1 MTITFVQRSLIIF
14 AVLLCYYQSWVG
26 AVNCE
31 DEPYHPSCRGSQARK
46 RLVPLPVM
54 RAINCEE
61 GDCRFPRMK
70 FLIAILDDTP
80 YRNNEVHPSN
90 SEANSVHSR
99 KNRLRVEDSKDA
111 YLDDY

>member
-1 MTITFVQRSLIIF
+1 MAITFVQRSLIIF
-14 AVLLCYYQSWVG
+14 AVLLCYYYAWVG

-31 DEPYHPSCRGSQARK
+31 QEPYHPSCRGSQARK

-61 GDCRFPRMK
+61 GDCRFPKIIPK
-70 FLIAILDDTP
+70 FLIAIVEETP
-80 YRNNEVHPSN
+80 SEVHNPESN
-90 SEANSVHSR
+90 AIHSR
-99 KNRLRVEDSKDA
+99 KGRMRAEESKDV